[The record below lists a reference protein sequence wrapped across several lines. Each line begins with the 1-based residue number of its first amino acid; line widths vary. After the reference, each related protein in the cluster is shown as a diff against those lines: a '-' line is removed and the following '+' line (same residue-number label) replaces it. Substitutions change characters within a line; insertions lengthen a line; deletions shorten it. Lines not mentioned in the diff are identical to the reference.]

1 VPTPTRPPIPKR
13 LGRYDIIDRLATG
26 GMAEIFVACERAQV
40 RMGGLERLVVVKR
53 ILPHLA
59 VHESFVDM
67 FLAEARFVARIAHPN
82 IVQIY
87 ELGEDDEGAP
97 YIAMEYVHGTSLRD
111 LLVAAISEGK
121 DLDVGVCVGIIA
133 QACAGAHA
141 AHELTDPQGK
151 PLGLVHRDI
160 SPHNLMVTGD
170 GHVKLLDFGIAKAT
184 EEGIDNTKT
193 GALKGK
199 VHYMSPEQCRQ
210 EQLDRRTDVFALGIV
225 LWEMIAQERLFK
237 KGSELDSMQAIVS
250 GDRPPLQRFRAD
262 VPDVVVAAVEKAL
275 QPAPGDRYQSADEM
289 RRALLA
295 ACEQAGLQTSIDAV
309 APVVK
314 SLVGE
319 AQQRARVAVMT
330 AAERTMATPVSEI
343 DPDTGAPLDDTRAPS
358 GEGATTRV
366 ERKTGPPRP
375 ADGDAFGPATGSRS
389 KSRSGSGARRSQSV
403 SKSAP
408 PLPPADDDDVA
419 LPRSRRTLVWAA
431 TTALLTFALTLGV
444 VFLLQGRRPTLSGP
458 PITVGWAPI
467 LDRAMLKQDVEPFRI
482 WLEDQTRR
490 PVELTFSTSY
500 DELARGLL
508 DGTLSYALLPPRLYV
523 DAKNQDARIE
533 LLGLKLSDG
542 AKGSDGV
549 LLVPDSSTVRDVADL
564 KGKRICHAD
573 KKSTTGFVFPRA
585 FLRKN
590 GIDPDRDLVAHFS
603 GDHIQVLR
611 DLDAGVCDVGGVY
624 SGALYAADKQGIQ
637 VARMRTLAIT
647 GRSPQDGFTAGPL
660 VPVEEKAAMK
670 RVLLALDPMKAVG
683 EPVIGRLERI
693 SGFAPGNDRDY
704 DDIRAVVA
712 AEAAADAR

>member
-1 VPTPTRPPIPKR
+1 MPTPTRPPIPKR

-26 GMAEIFVACERAQV
+26 GMAEIFVACERAQL

-121 DLDVGVCVGIIA
+121 ELDVGVCVGIIA

-141 AHELTDPQGK
+141 AHELTDPQGR

-262 VPDVVVAAVEKAL
+262 VPDVVVAVIDKAL
-275 QPAPGDRYQSADEM
+275 QPNPGDRWQSADEM

-295 ACEQAGLQTSIDAV
+295 ACEAAGLPTSIDAV

-319 AQQRARVAVMT
+319 AQQRARAAVMS

-343 DPDTGAPLDDTRAPS
+343 DPDTGAPLEATEVPS

-366 ERKTGPPRP
+366 ERKTGPPR
-375 ADGDAFGPATGSRS
+375 AVGDT
-389 KSRSGSGARRSQSV
+389 GSGARSRTGSRTGSRKSKSL

-408 PLPPADDDDVA
+408 PPAPFDDGDDVA
-419 LPRSRRTLVWAA
+419 RPRRTTAWAA
-431 TTALLTFALTLGV
+431 GTALATFALTLVV
-444 VFLLQGRRPTLSGP
+444 VFLLQGRRPSLSGP
-458 PITVGWAPI
+458 VLTIGWAPI
-467 LDRAMLKQDVEPFRI
+467 VDPAVLRQDVEPFRT
-482 WLEDQTRR
+482 WLEDETRR
-490 PVELTFSTSY
+490 PVELTFAESY
-500 DELARGLL
+500 QQLSQKLLAGEVA
-508 DGTLSYALLPPRLYV
+508 YAFLPPRLYV
-523 DAKNQDARIE
+523 ETKQQDPRVE
-533 LLGLKLSDG
+533 LLALKLSDG

-549 LLVPDSSTVRDVADL
+549 LLVPDGSSVREVAEL
-564 KGKRICHAD
+564 RGKRICYVD
-573 KKSTTGFVFPRA
+573 KSSTTGYAFPRA

-590 GIDPDRDLVAHFS
+590 GIDPDADLVARFS
-603 GDHIQVLR
+603 GNHFQLLR
-611 DLDAGVCDVGGVY
+611 DLAQGACDVGGVY
-624 SGALYAADKQGIQ
+624 SGAMYAADKQGMQ

-647 GRSPQDGFTAGPL
+647 GRSPQDGFTAGPG
-660 VPVEEKAAMK
+660 VAVDEKQ
-670 RVLLALDPMKAVG
+670 RVKKILLSLDPRTAVG
-683 EPVIGRLERI
+683 QESIGRVERI
-693 SGFAPGNDRDY
+693 SGFAPGDDRDY

-712 AEAAADAR
+712 SEAAADAR